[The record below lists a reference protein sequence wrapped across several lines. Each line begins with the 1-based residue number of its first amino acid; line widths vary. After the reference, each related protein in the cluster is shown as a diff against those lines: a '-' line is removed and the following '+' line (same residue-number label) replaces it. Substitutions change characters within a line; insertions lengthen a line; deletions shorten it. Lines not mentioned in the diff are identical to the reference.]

1 MITQLSSC
9 DILDNLKFDLGYVL
23 RWLKIILSISSF
35 GKFHFMILDTNTN
48 IQINS
53 FLNRNKILKSQEG
66 DLLGVNINH
75 KLSFK
80 TLIKNICRK
89 QNLSLHKI

>member
-1 MITQLSSC
+1 
-9 DILDNLKFDLGYVL
+9 
-23 RWLKIILSISSF
+23 
-35 GKFHFMILDTNTN
+35 MILDTNTN

-53 FLNRNKILKSQEG
+53 LLNKNKILKSQEV

-80 TLIKNICRK
+80 KLIKDICRK
-89 QNLSLHKI
+89 QNVSLHKI

>member
-1 MITQLSSC
+1 
-9 DILDNLKFDLGYVL
+9 
-23 RWLKIILSISSF
+23 
-35 GKFHFMILDTNTN
+35 MILDTNTN

-53 FLNRNKILKSQEG
+53 LLNKNKILKSQEV

-80 TLIKNICRK
+80 KLIKNICRK
-89 QNLSLHKI
+89 QNVSLHKI

>member
-1 MITQLSSC
+1 
-9 DILDNLKFDLGYVL
+9 
-23 RWLKIILSISSF
+23 
-35 GKFHFMILDTNTN
+35 MILDTNTN

-89 QNLSLHKI
+89 QNVSLHKI